1 VTACFFRPDHT
12 HTKGLVKPLLSEE
25 KQLRQSV
32 YHWRMIVFLSLFQ
45 AVRSHFHHA
54 VVIGGVF
61 LTAHAFAGTYPL
73 GDMTCPEIGQFASK
87 AMQWREDGVTPKE
100 AVQRLE
106 KLRPDGSVEKKNLLM
121 VLSLVY
127 GGYGDSWTV
136 KSAGDAMR
144 IDCQTGR

>member
-1 VTACFFRPDHT
+1 MRLFLCRQTGPDKVFIMAWMT
-12 HTKGLVKPLLSEE
+12 NIF
-25 KQLRQSV
+25 SV
-32 YHWRMIVFLSLFQ
+32 FQ
-45 AVRSHFHHA
+45 NMKSNFHYAVLAGWIFS
-54 VVIGGVF
+54 
-61 LTAHAFAGTYPL
+61 TAHAFAGTYPL

-106 KLRPDGSVEKKNLLM
+106 NLRPGESVEKKNLLM

>member
-1 VTACFFRPDHT
+1 MRLFLCRQTGPDKVFIMAWMTTIFSVFQNMKSNFHYAVLAGWIFSTA
-12 HTKGLVKPLLSEE
+12 
-25 KQLRQSV
+25 Q
-32 YHWRMIVFLSLFQ
+32 
-45 AVRSHFHHA
+45 
-54 VVIGGVF
+54 
-61 LTAHAFAGTYPL
+61 AFAGTYPL

-106 KLRPDGSVEKKNLLM
+106 NLRPGESVEKKNLLM

>member
-1 VTACFFRPDHT
+1 MCLYLCLESGADKVFIMDCMT
-12 HTKGLVKPLLSEE
+12 VLL
-25 KQLRQSV
+25 L
-32 YHWRMIVFLSLFQ
+32 IFQ
-45 AVRSHFHHA
+45 TMKSRSHHA
-54 VVIGGVF
+54 VLAGWMF
-61 LTAHAFAGTYPL
+61 STAQAFAGTYPL

-87 AMQWREDGVTPKE
+87 AMQWREDGVMPKE
-100 AVQRLE
+100 ALQRLE
-106 KLRPDGSVEKKNLLM
+106 NQRPGESVEKKNLLM

>member
-1 VTACFFRPDHT
+1 MVWLFFSAAQT
-12 HTKGLVKPLLSEE
+12 
-25 KQLRQSV
+25 
-32 YHWRMIVFLSLFQ
+32 
-45 AVRSHFHHA
+45 
-54 VVIGGVF
+54 
-61 LTAHAFAGTYPL
+61 FAGTYPL
-73 GDMTCPEIGQFASK
+73 GNMTCPEIGQFASK

-106 KLRPDGSVEKKNLLM
+106 QMRPGESVEKKNLMM

-144 IDCQTGR
+144 IDCETGR

>member
-1 VTACFFRPDHT
+1 MCLYLCRETGADKVFIMDCMT
-12 HTKGLVKPLLSEE
+12 VLLS
-25 KQLRQSV
+25 
-32 YHWRMIVFLSLFQ
+32 IFQ
-45 AVRSHFHHA
+45 AMKSRSHHA
-54 VVIGGVF
+54 VLAGWMF
-61 LTAHAFAGTYPL
+61 STAQAFAGTYPL

-87 AMQWREDGVTPKE
+87 AMQWREDGVMTKE
-100 AVQRLE
+100 ALQRLE
-106 KLRPDGSVEKKNLLM
+106 NQRPGESVEKKNLLM